1 MQTRRRLGLVL
12 AGGVL
17 LASVWGATP
26 ARPALSAPQAPAAS
40 ATLYPGGSVVSGYL
54 ETIWGG
60 SGSARV
66 LAPQTFLFG
75 NGIPAPDLNIQALQ
89 GGGSNSWRATNIS
102 GGSVQFTGGALRI
115 YSPPSGQTGWHFSTA
130 YNAAACFG
138 GCLGGATGVSIL
150 GTPNLVLQYRL
161 NTGDLILG
169 NGSITVFG
177 VNQVHLS
184 PARWVAVEVM
194 VPNAGLVQARMRWD
208 AGGLVQAS
216 APVDACPNYA
226 TYGVAYRLAVNGNG
240 SVDGYVR
247 CANAV
252 VNDWDAYGGTK
263 MEQYV
268 GTAPAGTL
276 LVGSGYL
283 VNVNAYGGQT
293 SATQMTLNYLKNLN
307 SAAATSSGQY
317 ASSVI
322 DGGFGA
328 QWTSVTCSGVQT
340 YGSGAGNLDVYYRIW
355 DSAAPGWSY
364 LGTCNSDGTLS
375 IPGAPRARYFQALFG
390 LNEGS
395 NGYRRLGGASVNY
408 NPDTTAPTC
417 TVSPA
422 PNPGSWVSG
431 NTSVTV
437 TCTDNEAL
445 MPNGSASQNYGHTLN
460 PNQGGQTVSGTA
472 CNRNNTCVNY
482 SYSPYN
488 RDSAAPNAPSLSL
501 SGFSAGSW
509 NPSTLNVGNNGDNGP
524 SGVSAI
530 QCSINGGAWGA
541 CPSNVSGYG
550 HGTTIVARA
559 VDNAG
564 NVSGNSN
571 TVTIQ
576 RDTQAPATA
585 IGAITPEYRNT
596 PPQLFY
602 APTGDGGSPFSVV
615 RLLRRA
621 GPTDPWTDSGA
632 LSNGMSW
639 TPPGQGRWYVAS
651 KVTDEAG
658 NVEADPGGTTDD
670 ATFFYDTVAP
680 NAPAVLS
687 VGPANSRTPNVTWS
701 ASADPGEPATG
712 SGVQTY
718 RVFILRP
725 DNSMVTQYDVTAP
738 TTNGTVN
745 VALDDGNY
753 IARVVAIDRAGNQSA
768 ASASYPFSV
777 DSTSVFAGRVYSD
790 VAPLGQYG
798 GESGVAAVPVT
809 LTQPTS
815 AISTTT
821 TDALGNYSFGG
832 LEATGYYTV
841 SIETPAGYV
850 RTTPDQR
857 RRLAVIGSDFTDIHF
872 GLRYIGNQDT
882 QYLWVDAQCEDG
894 QPFPLAPFMVE
905 GPGLNTLEAT
915 DGGGGWATEVSQ
927 PGVYTVTLMDAGLEL
942 VAPGNV
948 NPVAVTVPAGG
959 SGGAAFVLRCS
970 EIADGRGGMVVR
982 LYNADNPA
990 ATASLFAGQAVTA
1003 SNGVSV
1009 LVGTTNAAGYV
1020 TFTGLISGT
1029 WVVTAPQLSGQALVA
1044 PGWQAYVQAVNV
1056 VAPLAGHVRYGY
1068 RAQNDATPVAKV
1080 SEDLDANGGLYV
1092 GDAVR
1097 YTLAVTN
1104 NTGITLTNVRITD
1117 VLPVGLQFNGIE
1129 SVTPAGCNAGESSGV
1144 VLGLCPAL
1152 GSGQAMRVVFTATV
1166 TAAGQNITN
1175 TFTWSADELAGEQ
1188 PGGSCVNAPCGSAQ
1202 PEPKARLNKRGEDI
1216 TSNDGFFTGDTL
1228 RYTLRFTNTMAIT
1241 QTNVRITDV
1250 LPIQLTL
1257 AGVQPP
1263 ATCTDQSSGNTA
1275 AVLCPEVAP
1284 SAGVVV
1290 VITATVNASAAGQTI
1305 TNTFTW
1311 SSDQGNGNLPGGCVN
1326 APCDN
1331 DDPYWPPEPPIG
1343 PLQADKVA
1351 EDATD
1356 NGGLYVGDTVRYTLT
1371 VTNTNAITLTNV
1383 RITDSL
1389 PAGLVLVAVES
1400 VSAGCTDQSTGN
1412 TVQILC
1418 AALSAG
1424 DTARVVFTAH
1434 VQPEAAGQ
1442 TLVNRFRW
1450 TAEQW
1455 PLPDNVSNDCANAPC
1470 GSSDPQRGSTG
1481 RKLGV
1486 GELSENAPVTYT
1498 LAVTNQTGVAL
1509 TNLLITD
1516 VLPSQLQLS
1525 SVSVPSGCVDN
1536 SAGNT
1541 VQVSCASL
1549 PAGQSVEVTVYAVV
1563 VSATGTVVNSFTW
1576 TADNLGPDRPVE
1588 CWDLPCDSED
1598 RPDLDNIETA
1608 KVGSAAMA
1616 RVGELITY
1624 TLTLSNSGNVTATA
1638 TVTDVLDG
1646 RLTLEAA
1653 SPTPDATSGGVLVW
1667 QNVSVPPGEQVVM
1680 TVTVRAGANTSLAQ
1694 SYTVV
1699 NAMQVSYRNTALTRQ
1714 AGEVEI
1720 MPWRAFIPIAMRPP
1734 ELTPRVYLPVVLHP
1748 MQ

>member
-1 MQTRRRLGLVL
+1 
-12 AGGVL
+12 
-17 LASVWGATP
+17 
-26 ARPALSAPQAPAAS
+26 
-40 ATLYPGGSVVSGYL
+40 
-54 ETIWGG
+54 
-60 SGSARV
+60 
-66 LAPQTFLFG
+66 
-75 NGIPAPDLNIQALQ
+75 
-89 GGGSNSWRATNIS
+89 
-102 GGSVQFTGGALRI
+102 
-115 YSPPSGQTGWHFSTA
+115 
-130 YNAAACFG
+130 
-138 GCLGGATGVSIL
+138 
-150 GTPNLVLQYRL
+150 
-161 NTGDLILG
+161 
-169 NGSITVFG
+169 
-177 VNQVHLS
+177 
-184 PARWVAVEVM
+184 M
-194 VPNAGLVQARMRWD
+194 V
-208 AGGLVQAS
+208 
-216 APVDACPNYA
+216 
-226 TYGVAYRLAVNGNG
+226 
-240 SVDGYVR
+240 
-247 CANAV
+247 
-252 VNDWDAYGGTK
+252 
-263 MEQYV
+263 
-268 GTAPAGTL
+268 
-276 LVGSGYL
+276 
-283 VNVNAYGGQT
+283 
-293 SATQMTLNYLKNLN
+293 
-307 SAAATSSGQY
+307 
-317 ASSVI
+317 
-322 DGGFGA
+322 
-328 QWTSVTCSGVQT
+328 VTCSDDR
-340 YGSGAGNLDVYYRIW
+340 SGIRGN
-355 DSAAPGWSY
+355 S
-364 LGTCNSDGTLS
+364 TFN
-375 IPGAPRARYFQALFG
+375 F
-390 LNEGS
+390 
-395 NGYRRLGGASVNY
+395 
-408 NPDTTAPTC
+408 
-417 TVSPA
+417 
-422 PNPGSWVSG
+422 
-431 NTSVTV
+431 
-437 TCTDNEAL
+437 
-445 MPNGSASQNYGHTLN
+445 TLN
-460 PNQGGQTVSGTA
+460 PNQGNQSVSGTA
-472 CNRNNTCVNY
+472 CDLAGNCTNF
-482 SYSPYN
+482 SFSPYN
-488 RDSAAPNAPSLSL
+488 RDSAAPNAPSLSLSGFSVGSWNPSTLNVANNGDNGPSGVSAIQCSVNGGAWGACPSNVSSYGHGTTIVARAVDNAGNVSGNSNTVTIQRDTQAPNAPSLSL

-524 SGVSAI
+524 SGVSTI

-576 RDTQAPATA
+576 RDTQAPNAPSLSLSGFSVGSWNPSTLNVGNNGDNGPSGVSAIQCSINGGAWGACPSNVSSYGHGTTIVARAVDNAGNVSGNSNTVTIQRDTQAPNAPSVVLGGFSGGTWNPTTVSYASNGDNGPAGVNLATLQCSINGGGATACPDNTGLSGLPHGTTIAARVQDNAGNWSAFGAAATIQRDTQAPATA
-585 IGAITPEYRNT
+585 IGAIAPEYRNT

-621 GPTDPWTDSGA
+621 NPTDPWTDSGA

-639 TPPGQGRWYVAS
+639 TPPSQGRWYVAS

-658 NVEADPGGTTDD
+658 NVEPDPSGATDD

-680 NAPAVLS
+680 NAPAVSS

-701 ASADPGEPATG
+701 ASSDPGEPTTG

-725 DNSMVTQYDVTAP
+725 DNSVVTQYDIAAP

-790 VAPLGQYG
+790 AVPLGQYG

-821 TDALGNYSFGG
+821 TDALGDYSFGG

-857 RRLAVIGSDFTDIHF
+857 RRLVVIGSDFTDIHF
-872 GLRYIGNQDT
+872 GLRYIGNLDT
-882 QYLWVDAQCEDG
+882 QYLWVDTQCEDG

-927 PGVYTVTLMDAGLEL
+927 PGVYTVTLMDAGLTL

-948 NPVAVTVPAGG
+948 NPVAVTVPANG
-959 SGGAAFVLRCS
+959 SGGATFVLRCS
-970 EIADGRGGMVVR
+970 EIADGRGGIVVR

-1020 TFTGLISGT
+1020 AFTGLISGT
-1029 WVVTAPQLSGQALVA
+1029 WVVTAPQLGGQALVA
-1044 PGWQAYVQAVNV
+1044 PGWQAYVQTVNV
-1056 VAPLAGHVRYGY
+1056 VAPLARQVRYGY
-1068 RAQNDATPVAKV
+1068 RAQNDATPAAKV

-1117 VLPVGLQFNGIE
+1117 VLPAGLQFNGIE

-1166 TAAGQNITN
+1166 TAAGQNIVN

-1188 PGGSCVNAPCGSAQ
+1188 PGGSCVNAPCGDAQ

-1216 TSNDGFFTGDTL
+1216 TSNGGFFTGDTL

-1257 AGVQPP
+1257 VGVQPP

-1389 PAGLVLVAVES
+1389 PAGLALVAVES

-1418 AALSAG
+1418 AALPAG
-1424 DTARVVFTAH
+1424 DTARVVFTAR
-1434 VQPEAAGQ
+1434 VQPEATGQ

-1470 GSSDPQRGSTG
+1470 GGSDPQRGSTG
-1481 RKLGV
+1481 HKLGV

-1498 LAVTNQTGVAL
+1498 LVVTNQTGVAL

-1549 PAGQSVEVTVYAVV
+1549 PAGQSVEVTVYAAV

-1576 TADNLGPDRPVE
+1576 TADNLGPDQPVE

-1598 RPDLDNIETA
+1598 RPNLVNIETA

-1616 RVGELITY
+1616 RVGDLITY

-1653 SPTPDATSGGVLVW
+1653 SPMPDATSGGVLVW
-1667 QNVSVPPGEQVVM
+1667 QNVSVPPGERGSDDGD
-1680 TVTVRAGANTSLAQ
+1680 RA
-1694 SYTVV
+1694 
-1699 NAMQVSYRNTALTRQ
+1699 RR
-1714 AGEVEI
+1714 GEH
-1720 MPWRAFIPIAMRPP
+1720 AAS
-1734 ELTPRVYLPVVLHP
+1734 PVLRGG
-1748 MQ
+1748 